1 MTQRAAKWAKRHF
14 LRDFVSKWTEKRGH
28 REGKKTVQVQG
39 LSAFTFSERFL
50 RNSMKGQKKK
60 QESRHWHSAVK
71 ADAEVLLTGAPP
83 VAWMQLYRPR
93 GVLLQS
99 EHTWAHSHS
108 YESYLRVLSGNTRS
122 RLERDWQF
130 LCCKPDAAGD
140 STNERKSW
148 RDLCLMPQRHF
159 LPPHPPLRGKIQGL
173 WLSRLLKSYV
183 MLAFFSSETW
193 HLWCTLLLC
202 SLHFG
207 FEVWLFNICRLLCST
222 LGFCQTISWKMEWCG
237 TGRMD

>member
-1 MTQRAAKWAKRHF
+1 
-14 LRDFVSKWTEKRGH
+14 
-28 REGKKTVQVQG
+28 
-39 LSAFTFSERFL
+39 
-50 RNSMKGQKKK
+50 MKGQKKK

-183 MLAFFSSETW
+183 MLAFFFFLRNLTFMMHSVALFSAFWFWSLTLQHLQAALQHIRVLSNHFMKNGVVW
-193 HLWCTLLLC
+193 HRQNGLTQNDDAT
-202 SLHFG
+202 G
-207 FEVWLFNICRLLCST
+207 N
-222 LGFCQTISWKMEWCG
+222 LGFTERG
-237 TGRMD
+237 F